1 MAVDAPAGGKIDAE
15 LHCTTKARTTRRLS
29 FCSRVYHWLFWI
41 VSYRYLIPVTERQP
55 EGNADALYA
64 FKSRGFG
71 GEIGLDVARNLA
83 LFESSFS

>member
-1 MAVDAPAGGKIDAE
+1 M
-15 LHCTTKARTTRRLS
+15 
-29 FCSRVYHWLFWI
+29 
-41 VSYRYLIPVTERQP
+41 SYRYLIPVTKTQP

-71 GEIGLDVARNLA
+71 GEIGLGVARNLV